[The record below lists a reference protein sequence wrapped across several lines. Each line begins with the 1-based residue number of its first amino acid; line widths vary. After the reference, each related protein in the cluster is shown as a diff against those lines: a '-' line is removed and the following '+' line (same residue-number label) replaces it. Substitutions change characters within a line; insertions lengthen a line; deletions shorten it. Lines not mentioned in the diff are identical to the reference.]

1 MTYLAPTGIA
11 QLRYMLFVKLSYMTS
26 SGDQAS
32 ENSRGADDTNV
43 DQMVILHNISC
54 SMNAYDNGGAM
65 RNHPLKVDIR
75 LQVYAGHLAW
85 A

>member
-1 MTYLAPTGIA
+1 MFTTMECTI
-11 QLRYMLFVKLSYMTS
+11 FVNIKCTQVLGTTLVLSLGVRIQRFT
-26 SGDQAS
+26 
-32 ENSRGADDTNV
+32 RI
-43 DQMVILHNISC
+43 IL
-54 SMNAYDNGGAM
+54 GGAM